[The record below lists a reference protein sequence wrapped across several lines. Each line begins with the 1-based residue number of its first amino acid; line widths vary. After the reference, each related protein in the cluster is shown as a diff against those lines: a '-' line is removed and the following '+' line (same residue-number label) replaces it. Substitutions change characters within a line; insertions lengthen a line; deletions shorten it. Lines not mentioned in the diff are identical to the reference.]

1 MMDIIATDVQP
12 KEYLYSEIFYSP
24 QGEGHYTGRPT
35 VWVRF
40 FLCNLT
46 CDGFGQIDPTDK
58 STYELPYRDF
68 DLTGIDNVEQLP
80 VFSKGCDS
88 SYSWS
93 KRYKHLAKRAT
104 AGEIASYITDAIRSE
119 SNPDGLFTHPVSN
132 QQIHL
137 AFTGGEPML
146 HQNAMIDIMRTL
158 KIRETML
165 DCVTIETNGTK
176 PMTSEFK
183 QFISTSGLDVF
194 MSVSP
199 KLFNVSGELTSKAIK
214 PEVVYEYSQYA
225 WGQLKFVMSPSDAAW
240 NELNVVLPLYK
251 HTLIGYDVWIMP
263 VGATDAGQAQ
273 TAADVA
279 VRSIKAGYNVSGRV
293 HLQIFGNAIGT

>member
-1 MMDIIATDVQP
+1 MDIIATDVQP

-68 DLTGIDNVEQLP
+68 DLSDIKSVEELP
-80 VFSKGCDS
+80 VFDKGCDS

-93 KRYKHLAKRAT
+93 KRYKHLAKRKT
-104 AGEIASYITDAIRSE
+104 ASQIVDEIINSMRSE
-119 SNPDGLFTHPVSN
+119 SNPEGLFEHPVSL
-132 QQIHL
+132 QPIHL

-146 HQNAMIDIMRTL
+146 NQTAMIDIIAEIVNRDNRL
-158 KIRETML
+158 SHI
-165 DCVTIETNGTK
+165 TIETNGTK

-240 NELNVVLPLYK
+240 SELNEVLPLYK

-293 HLQIFGNAIGT
+293 HLQIFGNAIGK